1 MNRDKN
7 DEKIAMERM
16 KQFNNDVLHW
26 NEYDFVVVNEDLEK
40 CFNEI
45 IGYIENKI
53 NYNKDI
59 IEDHIKMLI

>member
-1 MNRDKN
+1 MRMQQF
-7 DEKIAMERM
+7 EKDIQQW
-16 KQFNNDVLHW
+16 K
-26 NEYDFVVVNEDLEK
+26 EYDFVVVNEDLEK
-40 CFNEI
+40 CYNEI